1 MQSTTNTNNVTNMVR
16 ELAQEILVIAEE
28 SQTILSTGEELMNI
42 GEQVLATSQ
51 EMSDDMKHGNILG
64 MMAIVPQIEQEV
76 LQGVGLMQEISNGLK
91 HIAEEIKPIVEE
103 LKQVE
108 AQLKQME
115 AQFEQAEEAVV
126 EKLHE
131 WHLEL

>member
-1 MQSTTNTNNVTNMVR
+1 MQSTTNANNVTNMVR

-28 SQTILSTGEELMNI
+28 SQVMLYTGEELMNI

-51 EMSDDMKHGNILG
+51 EMSDDMKHGNVLG
-64 MMAIVPQIEQEV
+64 MIAIVPQLEQEV
-76 LQGVGLMQEISNGLK
+76 QQGVGLMQQMSNGLK
-91 HIAEEIKPIVEE
+91 HIAEELNPIVDE
-103 LKQVE
+103 LKQI
-108 AQLKQME
+108 E